1 MTMTKSDDEPPECSE
16 PPQPRSAHSKLS
28 AGVEI
33 IGDSTVADDATI
45 GAYSL
50 IQDSTVGAGASVGRF
65 CTIKS
70 GSELA
75 AGAMVL
81 DRSDVSGSRIE
92 SGGEVGP
99 NALLEGSVVKTGA
112 KVGPFSRVRAGSRI
126 ERDAYVGTHAE
137 IKASAIGRA
146 SKVGHFSFVGDAVL
160 GAGVNIG
167 AGAVTANFDGESV
180 QQTEIEDGASIGAGT
195 VLVAPV
201 KVGQGARTG
210 AGAVVTHDVPDGAT
224 VMGVPA
230 RVAAATDGRMDA
242 G

>member
-16 PPQPRSAHSKLS
+16 PPEPRSTHPRLG

-33 IGDSTVADDATI
+33 VGDSTVADDATI

-50 IQDSTVGAGASVGRF
+50 IQDSKVGAGASVGRF

-75 AGAMVL
+75 TGAVVL
-81 DRSDVSGSRIE
+81 DRSDVAASRIE
-92 SGGEVGP
+92 SGAEVGP
-99 NALLEGSVVKTGA
+99 NALVEDSVVETDA

-137 IKASAIGRA
+137 IKASIIGRA

-180 QQTEIEDGASIGAGT
+180 QQTEIGDEASIGAGT
-195 VLVAPV
+195 VLIAPV
-201 KVGQGARTG
+201 KVGTGARTG
-210 AGAVVTHDVPDGAT
+210 AGAVVTRDVPDGAT
-224 VMGVPA
+224 VVGVPA
-230 RVAAATDGRMDA
+230 RTTAVTDGRMDA
-242 G
+242 R